1 MFIAALF
8 TIAKT
13 QKQLKF
19 FVKMSFD
26 RWMDKENVGV
36 RWIKVIN
43 TVKYYSAFK
52 KEENLAICKNVDEP
66 GEHYAK

>member
-1 MFIAALF
+1 
-8 TIAKT
+8 
-13 QKQLKF
+13 
-19 FVKMSFD
+19 MSFD